1 MSWGYRLRI
10 PEGARANGIDKVLPY
25 EKRVVTAGKLIPFLE
40 RVKGRPSWG
49 AARYGLNLYS
59 GHSGKLFWN
68 AKKESLRTNET
79 WSRLMRMRIAI
90 PVDAYV
96 ESSPTRCWMTG
107 PAAWVPG
114 LYDPSVSGGIVTI
127 TEALAEGGGRP
138 LLLDQKTAIRWL
150 DATQW
155 NALAVLE
162 QGKVQYEMADIFVS
176 ARLDA
181 ESKSKV
187 PIAA

>member
-1 MSWGYRLRI
+1 MSWGYRLSV
-10 PEGARANGIDKVLPY
+10 PEGARAEGIESVRPYNG
-25 EKRVVTAGKLIPFLE
+25 RVITAGKGIPFLE
-40 RVKGRPSWG
+40 RVRGRASWG
-49 AARYGLNLYS
+49 TARYGLNLYS

-90 PVDAYV
+90 PVDSYV

-107 PAAWVPG
+107 ERAWVPG
-114 LYDPSVSGGIVTI
+114 LCDPSVNGGIVTI
-127 TEALAEGGGRP
+127 TEALDNGGGRP
-138 LLLDQKTAIRWL
+138 ILLDQDAAIAWL
-150 DATQW
+150 DAPQW
-155 NALAVLE
+155 TALQTLE
-162 QGKVQYEMADIFVS
+162 GGRMDYTMADVFIA

>member
-68 AKKESLRTNET
+68 AKRNPCGQTRHGPVLCACVSPFLSTLM
-79 WSRLMRMRIAI
+79 SR
-90 PVDAYV
+90 
-96 ESSPTRCWMTG
+96 
-107 PAAWVPG
+107 VPRRG
-114 LYDPSVSGGIVTI
+114 AG
-127 TEALAEGGGRP
+127 
-138 LLLDQKTAIRWL
+138 
-150 DATQW
+150 
-155 NALAVLE
+155 
-162 QGKVQYEMADIFVS
+162 
-176 ARLDA
+176 
-181 ESKSKV
+181 
-187 PIAA
+187 